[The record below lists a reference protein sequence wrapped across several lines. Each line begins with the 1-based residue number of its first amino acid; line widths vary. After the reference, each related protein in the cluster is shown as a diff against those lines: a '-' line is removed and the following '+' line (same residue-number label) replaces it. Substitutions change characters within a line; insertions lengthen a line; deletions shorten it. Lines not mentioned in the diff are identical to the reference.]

1 MKPPSPRT
9 RFVLLFLLATAALF
23 LNAEEPSAA
32 ALRAFNQYVQ
42 RIEPS
47 LDSLTP
53 SNPKELAIERVNRP
67 EEAALPGAMLHH
79 WRGTVF
85 VPGATAADFERM
97 LRNYAGYPQVYA
109 PEVLAARQT
118 SGQGNHLQA
127 SLRVRQ
133 KHVLTVVMD
142 TDYDVWFLHPAAHR
156 LVSIAR
162 STRVAEM
169 DGAGTSHEHALPP
182 AEEHGFLWRQ
192 NTYWSATERDGGL
205 ALQLDSITRT
215 RAIPRGLGWAVAPLV
230 ESLPRHSLAF
240 TLEATR
246 RALEKR

>member
-1 MKPPSPRT
+1 MKPPIPRT
-9 RFVLLFLLATAALF
+9 GFVLLFLLAAAAPCLS
-23 LNAEEPSAA
+23 AEEPSTA

-42 RIEPS
+42 RVEPS
-47 LDSLTP
+47 LDSLMP
-53 SNPKELAIERVNRP
+53 SSQKELTIERVNRP
-67 EEAALPGAMLHH
+67 EEAALPGALLHH

-85 VPGATAADFERM
+85 VPGATATDFERV

-109 PEVLAARQT
+109 PDVLTARQT
-118 SGQGNHLQA
+118 GGQGNHLQA

-142 TDYDVWFLHPAAHR
+142 TDYDVWLLHPAAHR

-162 STRVAEM
+162 STRIAEI
-169 DGAGTSHEHALPP
+169 DGAGTSHEHTLPP

-192 NTYWSATERDGGL
+192 NTYWSATEGNGGL
-205 ALQLDSITRT
+205 TLQIDSITLT
-215 RAIPRGLGWAVAPLV
+215 RSIPHGLGWAVTPFV
-230 ESLPRHSLAF
+230 ESIPRQSLAF

-246 RALEKR
+246 RALAKR